1 MNEELFIELQNLKL
15 NKSNLQRFIDELKK
29 HKIAQLR
36 INGEY
41 FVLDSEALSCVIKY
55 SEEAIE
61 KLETEI
67 SKFKLTKII
76 D

>member
-15 NKSNLQRFIDELKK
+15 SKSNLQRFLNELKK
-29 HKIAQLR
+29 HKSAQLK

-41 FVLDSEALSCVIKY
+41 FVLDSEGSSCVIKY
-55 SEEAIE
+55 FEEAIE
-61 KLETEI
+61 KLEAEI
-67 SKFKLTKII
+67 SKFRLAKII

>member
-29 HKIAQLR
+29 HKSVQLR

-41 FVLDSEALSCVIKY
+41 FILENEDLSCVIKY
-55 SEEAIE
+55 AEEAIG
-61 KLETEI
+61 KLEVGM

>member
-15 NKSNLQRFIDELKK
+15 NKSNLQRFLDELKK
-29 HKIAQLR
+29 HKSAQLR

-41 FVLDSEALSCVIKY
+41 FVLDSEGLSCVIKY
-55 SEEAIE
+55 SEETIE
-61 KLETEI
+61 KLEAEI

>member
-1 MNEELFIELQNLKL
+1 MNEELFVELQNLKL

-41 FVLDSEALSCVIKY
+41 FILENEALSCVIKY
-55 SEEAIE
+55 AEEAIG
-61 KLETEI
+61 KLEVEI